1 MKFHLLS
8 LLLVALTAAT
18 AWCDDPEPTPQNTT
32 PQKTVPPK
40 TVTITISPE
49 TTYITEPLLPDGRV
63 DYYGAINRILS
74 EGVTPENNIFAG
86 MFELLPGEEYALIEA
101 AYEGRDNDPV
111 FDSGKMFREK
121 YFQMLGLEAAPDLK
135 FLIILDPPGYFRMGN
150 IDPYQQLLK
159 FYPKD
164 KIDAKIEADKN
175 EKAEDYR
182 NQYKEGKLN
191 DEQLAESLASLETE
205 EFRIRGS
212 RNILY
217 HEYYYEAMKQVFTE
231 DEYPL
236 IADWMKESTDLANK
250 LLTISKRPQSYNPI
264 VRRSDDDT
272 VYDALLP
279 YVQSSRQVARYL
291 QTRGNWH
298 FGRGEYD
305 EALECAFAILRL
317 GTTLRSNTGFV
328 VEELV
333 GIAMQGIGH
342 SCVVNYL
349 IRLENKKDAAWIL
362 AKQEEFRSIFRQ
374 AKNPPN
380 PPVWLE
386 GERFG
391 MLSVIAATAYNPH
404 YLEEFLGNGYYDDRE
419 QELLL
424 FKKCYDPDY
433 DYDWDKVLKRINYYW
448 ADQDDLM
455 LLPGL
460 MRRAKAYGRLD
471 DRLHE
476 KNRLLKDMEITAE
489 TDREHLLADFFY
501 STFAPALSNA
511 FYAFVRIECTAQMSD
526 IAFSVA
532 AWRSDHGEYPE
543 TLDALIP
550 KYLDRVPVSPYTDKP
565 MRYLKRANDVLLV
578 NDETWKLDGSE
589 EEIEKKIADA
599 PRGDWVFPR
608 ARSFILILDK

>member
-74 EGVTPENNIFAG
+74 EGITPENNIFAG

-349 IRLENKKDAAWIL
+349 IRLENKMDAAWIL

-550 KYLDRVPVSPYTDKP
+550 KYLDRVPASPYTDKP